1 MSRQNWTAN
10 NIHSALEQT
19 MGRVFDDMY
28 RRHGE
33 PDESVVQSAWTPSAD
48 VREEDDGI
56 AILVELPGIA
66 KDEIDIALDSG
77 VLTVSGERKL
87 EKSEDRKGY
96 HRVERAY
103 GSFTRSFALHDGV
116 DASGIE
122 AGYKDGLLNL
132 RVPKVK
138 RPEAKSIE
146 IKVA

>member
-87 EKSEDRKGY
+87 DGERETY
-96 HRVERAY
+96 HRIERAY
-103 GSFTRSFALHDGV
+103 GKFSRSFRLPRDIDGSKVKASFSDGV
-116 DASGIE
+116 LTLALPKAEDAKPRQIVIE
-122 AGYKDGLLNL
+122 
-132 RVPKVK
+132 
-138 RPEAKSIE
+138 
-146 IKVA
+146 

>member
-1 MSRQNWTAN
+1 MLNRWDPFYELSRVQDRLFRAGDSEVQPGFRPAVD
-10 NIHSALEQT
+10 IYEDADALHL
-19 MGRVFDDMY
+19 R
-28 RRHGE
+28 
-33 PDESVVQSAWTPSAD
+33 A
-48 VREEDDGI
+48 
-56 AILVELPGIA
+56 ELPGI
-66 KDEIDIALDSG
+66 KPEDVKVQVDNN
-77 VLTVSGERKL
+77 VLTISGERKL

-122 AGYKDGLLNL
+122 AGYKDRLLNL